1 MRRALPAV
9 VAVAALA
16 TGCGSGHEDA
26 VLDVGDTYGQAVSSG
41 RWASACAL
49 LAPTTRSELQQSAG
63 KPCDQA
69 LREEEP
75 PAVSGDP
82 AVHVYGS
89 QAQLKYDGETLFLS
103 QYDGRWRIVAAACE
117 PRSRRPHDCSVKVG

>member
-9 VAVAALA
+9 VTVAALA
-16 TGCGSGHEDA
+16 TGRGSGHEDA
-26 VLDVGDTYGQAVSSG
+26 VLDVGDTHGQAVSSG
-41 RWASACAL
+41 EWASACAL

-75 PAVSGDP
+75 PAVSGEP
-82 AVHVYGS
+82 AGHVYGT
-89 QAQLKYDGETLFLS
+89 QAQLRYDGETLLLS
-103 QYDGRWRIVAAACE
+103 QYDGRWRSVATACQ
-117 PRSRRPHDCSVKVG
+117 PRPRRPHDCPVKVG

>member
-41 RWASACAL
+41 
-49 LAPTTRSELQQSAG
+49 E
-63 KPCDQA
+63 
-69 LREEEP
+69 
-75 PAVSGDP
+75 
-82 AVHVYGS
+82 
-89 QAQLKYDGETLFLS
+89 
-103 QYDGRWRIVAAACE
+103 
-117 PRSRRPHDCSVKVG
+117 